1 MTVVLHKIPTKEEQ
15 IEALI
20 NGKVA
25 SFMKE
30 CVDFEKTNK
39 TSIEDR
45 MQYRKKVF
53 TITKSEILAYIKENY
68 SLKDL
73 GMYDNKCYLKLKK
86 EKGKYVIY
94 TWDYE
99 YEMRTGKVI
108 DLREEFY
115 DTEDEVY
122 ERYVRFLIGSSGTG
136 LTFED
141 KKDNS

>member
-53 TITKSEILAYIKENY
+53 TITKSEILAYIKEN
-68 SLKDL
+68 
-73 GMYDNKCYLKLKK
+73 
-86 EKGKYVIY
+86 
-94 TWDYE
+94 
-99 YEMRTGKVI
+99 
-108 DLREEFY
+108 
-115 DTEDEVY
+115 
-122 ERYVRFLIGSSGTG
+122 
-136 LTFED
+136 
-141 KKDNS
+141 